1 MDSQVTPAEKPIE
14 KPTAPTTPA
23 APTPA
28 ATTAPTPADKLT
40 QLMQQLVV
48 KCTMLVIKVAT
59 CRCEKREAC
68 PIYRIAKEIA
78 EIIDEINELRPR

>member
-14 KPTAPTTPA
+14 KTPTPTPPA
-23 APTPA
+23 APA
-28 ATTAPTPADKLT
+28 AAPTPADKLT

-68 PIYRIAKEIA
+68 PVYRLAKEIA
-78 EIIDEINELRPR
+78 EIIDEINEMRPKA

>member
-1 MDSQVTPAEKPIE
+1 MSGEVASASKPVEKTP
-14 KPTAPTTPA
+14 TP

-68 PIYRIAKEIA
+68 PVYRLAKEIA
-78 EIIDEINELRPR
+78 EIIDEINEMRPKA

>member
-1 MDSQVTPAEKPIE
+1 MSDPNTSAEKLAEKPA
-14 KPTAPTTPA
+14 APTTPA
-23 APTPA
+23 TA
-28 ATTAPTPADKLT
+28 AQPPTPADRLT

-59 CRCEKREAC
+59 CRCEKREQCA
-68 PIYRIAKEIA
+68 IYRIAKEIA